1 MQISEVRLKKREG
14 DSRFLASGS
23 ITFEG
28 QFVVS
33 GIKVM
38 RSNEGHLF
46 VAYPSWK
53 NSDGEYKDVCFPKKV
68 SGRKSGFPRH
78 TISMKFPAPAV
89 FSC

>member
-38 RSNEGHLF
+38 GSNEGHLF

-53 NSDGEYKDVCFPKKV
+53 NSDGEDITTQVLAKYEEL
-68 SGRKSGFPRH
+68 
-78 TISMKFPAPAV
+78 
-89 FSC
+89 

>member
-33 GIKVM
+33 GIKVR

-53 NSDGEYKDVCFPKKV
+53 NSDGEYKDVCFPMTKTLREDITTQVLAKYEEL
-68 SGRKSGFPRH
+68 
-78 TISMKFPAPAV
+78 
-89 FSC
+89 

>member
-46 VAYPSWK
+46 VRW
-53 NSDGEYKDVCFPKKV
+53 G
-68 SGRKSGFPRH
+68 
-78 TISMKFPAPAV
+78 I
-89 FSC
+89 

>member
-14 DSRFLASGS
+14 DDKFVATGS

-28 QFVVS
+28 MFVVS

-38 RSNEGHLF
+38 RSNAGELY

-53 NSDGEYKDVCFPKKV
+53 NSDGEYKDVCFPMTKALREDINV
-68 SGRKSGFPRH
+68 QV
-78 TISMKFPAPAV
+78 ISKYEKL
-89 FSC
+89 

>member
-46 VAYPSWK
+46 VYPK
-53 NSDGEYKDVCFPKKV
+53 YAVLQ
-68 SGRKSGFPRH
+68 H
-78 TISMKFPAPAV
+78 TIPVAF
-89 FSC
+89 

>member
-46 VAYPSWK
+46 VAYLIITRDFAG
-53 NSDGEYKDVCFPKKV
+53 NQTKKKLT
-68 SGRKSGFPRH
+68 SQRTLLTMFRTSIDRG
-78 TISMKFPAPAV
+78 AY
-89 FSC
+89 

>member
-53 NSDGEYKDVCFPKKV
+53 KSDGEYKDVCFPMTKTLREDITTQVLAKYEEL
-68 SGRKSGFPRH
+68 
-78 TISMKFPAPAV
+78 
-89 FSC
+89 

>member
-46 VAYPSWK
+46 VAY
-53 NSDGEYKDVCFPKKV
+53 VCFPMTKTLREDITTQVLAKYEEL
-68 SGRKSGFPRH
+68 
-78 TISMKFPAPAV
+78 
-89 FSC
+89 